1 MSLLYSQQFD
11 IFNFIYS
18 KSQKTTDTIV
28 ISSNSFEESKRKS
41 DSIIKHYQNI
51 GYIRLQHTSINQN
64 KNNRYSRSI
73 FLNQPIEGIN
83 VHIPKDYYSK
93 YEFLKSTLSRK
104 REIKIP
110 FKYKDSLLK
119 RITNSFSEQGFVF
132 TETKL
137 LFLKETQDTLFS
149 RLTSSTS
156 EKRRID
162 NIEVKGYK
170 KFPKKI
176 IKSQII
182 DKSFTPKLST
192 AINKK
197 INSIPFIEST
207 RNSELLFQE
216 NSTTLYLYLKK
227 KNINTAEGLLGFN
240 NNNGKLELNGYL
252 DLYLENNFDAAE
264 RFQLT
269 YRNDQED
276 QTRVHSAFTIPYV
289 AQSNFGL
296 GASLEIVRRD
306 STYQR
311 NNFEIGTSYKIDW
324 NNTITL
330 NYESQNTTDSGTILS
345 LNNLETDRS
354 GLNIGYRLEKWSTDL
369 LHRQNLIFQ
378 LKIGTGTRE
387 LPEDKENYLNIDAT
401 ITKLWHLSNRSKIL
415 SSLKSQILKTDK
427 IQFNELYQLGGNNSI
442 RGFNQNSIDSSQYAT
457 LLLEY
462 RYNLSPT
469 LYINSITDAGI
480 FQSFID
486 DKAEYLTG
494 FGVGVGI
501 LTNSGILSL
510 NIASGNFGD
519 ANFNLTNL
527 IGHIEYKVLF

>member
-1 MSLLYSQQFD
+1 LFTLFSLSLLYSQQFD

-18 KSQKTTDTIV
+18 NSQKTTDTIV

-64 KNNRYSRSI
+64 KTNRYSRSI
-73 FLNQPIEGIN
+73 FLNQPIKGIN
-83 VHIPKDYYSK
+83 VRVPKDYYSK

-119 RITNSFSEQGFVF
+119 RIINSFSEQGFVF

-182 DKSFTPKLST
+182 DKSFTHKLST

-216 NSTTLYLYLKK
+216 N
-227 KNINTAEGLLGFN
+227 
-240 NNNGKLELNGYL
+240 
-252 DLYLENNFDAAE
+252 
-264 RFQLT
+264 
-269 YRNDQED
+269 
-276 QTRVHSAFTIPYV
+276 
-289 AQSNFGL
+289 
-296 GASLEIVRRD
+296 
-306 STYQR
+306 
-311 NNFEIGTSYKIDW
+311 
-324 NNTITL
+324 
-330 NYESQNTTDSGTILS
+330 
-345 LNNLETDRS
+345 
-354 GLNIGYRLEKWSTDL
+354 
-369 LHRQNLIFQ
+369 
-378 LKIGTGTRE
+378 
-387 LPEDKENYLNIDAT
+387 
-401 ITKLWHLSNRSKIL
+401 
-415 SSLKSQILKTDK
+415 
-427 IQFNELYQLGGNNSI
+427 
-442 RGFNQNSIDSSQYAT
+442 
-457 LLLEY
+457 
-462 RYNLSPT
+462 
-469 LYINSITDAGI
+469 
-480 FQSFID
+480 
-486 DKAEYLTG
+486 
-494 FGVGVGI
+494 
-501 LTNSGILSL
+501 
-510 NIASGNFGD
+510 
-519 ANFNLTNL
+519 
-527 IGHIEYKVLF
+527 